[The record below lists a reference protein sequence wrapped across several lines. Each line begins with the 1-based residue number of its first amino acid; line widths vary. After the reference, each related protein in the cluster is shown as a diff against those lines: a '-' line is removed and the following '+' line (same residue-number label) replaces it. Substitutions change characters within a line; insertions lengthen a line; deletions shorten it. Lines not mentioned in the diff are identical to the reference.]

1 MVGDKNF
8 NIEITAHGKTDA
20 SVGKLQQTLGKITD
34 QLNKMQQAAR
44 QARQVAN
51 NLAMVGGV
59 ITGALGVAMNTA
71 AKYNTA
77 VADTNQKISNSF
89 VVLQNEVANAVLPVY
104 KDLANITTNLVIK
117 FKNLDDALKNKII
130 RIAAV
135 TAGIMVLSGVVMN
148 LTARIV
154 SLTAS
159 IVKMISVM
167 ASVAFANPWMAALTV
182 IIGLVAGLAYLSY
195 KFATDWNRYFEEKI
209 KPVLVTFEIAL
220 LSVKAKINEIYAFY
234 INILASAVKAYEIFA
249 DKLISSI
256 PGGEAIFGGIKKAIK
271 TVRQELEFIAKVEK
285 EASEEAINDIYEKM
299 TTGKSVIADG
309 MLYVGEQMNNAKK
322 TIEGITSSLTKTT
335 KAFDLMG
342 QEVDFV
348 INKTKSLG
356 QMITELRTKMKIV
369 GDEGFLQGFKKGFVE
384 TTEEMSKFSSY
395 GQEIAKQTANNI
407 QSYFG
412 DSFYAIFKGN
422 LAKLEEA
429 FSNFADSILRMI
441 ANMIAQYLVFS
452 SLSGIFG
459 ANSGF
464 TKFYMGTRH
473 QGGYIPLAHTG
484 RAFDEV
490 DVRLQ
495 KGEGVVSRR
504 GMNAI
509 GKAGLDAINSG
520 VVPTEQSQPVVINL
534 QTWDAQDVIRNRNMI
549 TAIIQNAIQSNS
561 SLRKVVK
568 NA

>member
-1 MVGDKNF
+1 VA
-8 NIEITAHGKTDA
+8 IATA
-20 SVGKLQQTLGKITD
+20 S
-34 QLNKMQQAAR
+34 
-44 QARQVAN
+44 
-51 NLAMVGGV
+51 
-59 ITGALGVAMNTA
+59 
-71 AKYNTA
+71 KYNTEIYE
-77 VADTNQKISNSF
+77 TNRKLTNSF

-159 IVKMISVM
+159 IVKMITTMS
-167 ASVAFANPWMAALTV
+167 SVAFANPWTAALTV
-182 IIGLVAGLAYLSY
+182 IIGLIAGLAYASY
-195 KFATDWNRYFEEKI
+195 KFATDWNDYFNRVI
-209 KPVLVTFEIAL
+209 KPTLVAFEVGL
-220 LSVKAKINEIYAFY
+220 LSLKAQINDLGATFFNSFAVA
-234 INILASAVKAYEIFA
+234 INQFEVALDKFISA
-249 DKLISSI
+249 I
-256 PGGEAIFGGIKKAIK
+256 PGGDFVFGGIKKAIHSV
-271 TVRQELEFIAKVEK
+271 TEELQYMSKVET
-285 EASEEAINDIYEKM
+285 EASEKTISDIYEKM

-309 MLYVGEQMNNAKK
+309 MLYIGKAIDTAKQK
-322 TIEGITSSLTKTT
+322 VEGFISSLKETRN
-335 KAFDLMG
+335 ALN
-342 QEVDFV
+342 
-348 INKTKSLG
+348 IP
-356 QMITELRTKMKIV
+356 
-369 GDEGFLQGFKKGFVE
+369 DEGFLAGLQRGLIKAKDE
-384 TTEEMSKFSSY
+384 LSNFSV
-395 GQEIAKQTANNI
+395 
-407 QSYFG
+407 FG
-412 DSFYAIFKGN
+412 EKIFERTRQAAESLFSDSFYNIFTGQ
-422 LAKLEEA
+422 LDKLEDA
-429 FSNFADSILRMI
+429 FSDFGRSLLRILSDVLSR
-441 ANMIAQYLVFS
+441 YLVISAIMGISTGKSISIPQF
-452 SLSGIFG
+452 LSG
-459 ANSGF
+459 N
-464 TKFYMGTRH
+464 YH

-520 VVPTEQSQPVVINL
+520 NVPAEQSQPVIVNL

-549 TAIIQNAIQSNS
+549 TAIIQKAIQSNS

>member
-34 QLNKMQQAAR
+34 QLNKLQQVAR

-51 NLAMVGGV
+51 DLSMVGGV
-59 ITGALGVAMNTA
+59 VTGAFGVAIATA
-71 AKYNTA
+71 SKYNTEIYE
-77 VADTNQKISNSF
+77 TNRKLTNSF

-135 TAGIMVLSGVVMN
+135 TAGIMVLSGVVIN
-148 LTARIV
+148 LTTRIV

-159 IVKMISVM
+159 IVKMIATMSK
-167 ASVAFANPWMAALTV
+167 VAFANPWMAALTV
-182 IIGLVAGLAYLSY
+182 IIGLIVGLAYASY
-195 KFATDWNRYFEEKI
+195 KFATDWNDYFNRVI
-209 KPVLVTFEIAL
+209 KPTLVAFEVGL
-220 LSVKAKINEIYAFY
+220 LSLKAQINDLGATFFNSFAVA
-234 INILASAVKAYEIFA
+234 INQFEVALDKFISA
-249 DKLISSI
+249 I
-256 PGGEAIFGGIKKAIK
+256 PGGDFVFGGIKKAIHSV
-271 TVRQELEFIAKVEK
+271 TEELQYMSKVET
-285 EASEEAINDIYEKM
+285 EASEQTINDIYEKM

-309 MLYVGEQMNNAKK
+309 MLYVGHSIEEAIEKIKKFLAELEEAK
-322 TIEGITSSLTKTT
+322 E
-335 KAFDLMG
+335 
-342 QEVDFV
+342 
-348 INKTKSLG
+348 
-356 QMITELRTKMKIV
+356 ELKLP
-369 GDEGFLQGFKKGFVE
+369 DEGFFKGFIKGLKNVQ
-384 TTEEMSKFSSY
+384 EEMAKFSAY
-395 GQEIAKQTANNI
+395 GQEIAKQTVNTI

-412 DSFYAIFKGN
+412 DSFYAIFTGQ
-422 LAKLEEA
+422 LDKLEEA
-429 FSNFADSILRMI
+429 FSNFANSILRMI

-464 TKFYMGTRH
+464 TKFYMGTKH

-504 GMNAI
+504 GMNTI

-520 VVPTEQSQPVVINL
+520 NVPAEQSQPIVINL
-534 QTWDAQDVIRNRNMI
+534 QTWDAKDVIRNRNMI
-549 TAIIQNAIQSNS
+549 TAIIQNAIQNNS

>member
-34 QLNKMQQAAR
+34 QLNKLQQVAR

-51 NLAMVGGV
+51 NLSMVGGV
-59 ITGALGVAMNTA
+59 VTGAFGVAIATA
-71 AKYNTA
+71 SKYNTEIYE
-77 VADTNQKISNSF
+77 TNRKLTNSF

-135 TAGIMVLSGVVMN
+135 SAGLAVFSGILLNV
-148 LTARIV
+148 TTRIA
-154 SLTAS
+154 SLA
-159 IVKMISVM
+159 ISVAKM
-167 ASVAFANPWMAALTV
+167 MTTLTKVAFANPWILALAA
-182 IIGLVAGLAYLSY
+182 IIALVATLTYVSY
-195 KFATDWNRYFEEKI
+195 KFATDWNDYFNRAI
-209 KPVLVTFEIAL
+209 KPTLVAFEVGL
-220 LSVKAKINEIYAFY
+220 LSLKAQINDLGATFFNSFAIA
-234 INILASAVKAYEIFA
+234 INQFEVALDKFISAV
-249 DKLISSI
+249 
-256 PGGEAIFGGIKKAIK
+256 PGGDFVFGGIKKAIHSV
-271 TVRQELEFIAKVEK
+271 TEELQYMSKVET
-285 EASEEAINDIYEKM
+285 EASEKTISDIYEKM
-299 TTGKSVIADG
+299 TTGNSVIANKLLDLG
-309 MLYVGEQMNNAKK
+309 NFTKK
-322 TIEGITSSLTKTT
+322 QYEEALKYLEFLQRAQ
-335 KAFDLMG
+335 K
-342 QEVDFV
+342 
-348 INKTKSLG
+348 
-356 QMITELRTKMKIV
+356 ELNLP
-369 GDEGFLQGFKKGFVE
+369 DEGFFKGFIKGLKDAQ
-384 TTEEMSKFSSY
+384 EEMSNFY
-395 GQEIAKQTANNI
+395 EWGQNVARQAITTI

-412 DSFYAIFKGN
+412 DSFYAIFTGQ
-422 LAKLEEA
+422 LDKLEDA
-429 FSNFADSILRMI
+429 FSNFANSILRMI

-464 TKFYMGTRH
+464 TKFYMGTKH

-520 VVPTEQSQPVVINL
+520 NVPAEQSQPVIVNL

-549 TAIIQNAIQSNS
+549 TAIIQKAIQSNS

>member
-34 QLNKMQQAAR
+34 QLNKLQQVAR

-51 NLAMVGGV
+51 NLSMVGGV
-59 ITGALGVAMNTA
+59 VTGAFGVAIATA
-71 AKYNTA
+71 SKYNTEIYE
-77 VADTNQKISNSF
+77 TNRKLTNSF

-159 IVKMISVM
+159 IVKMITTMS
-167 ASVAFANPWMAALTV
+167 SVAFANPWTAALTV
-182 IIGLVAGLAYLSY
+182 IIGLIAGLAYASY
-195 KFATDWNRYFEEKI
+195 KFATDWNDYFNRAI
-209 KPVLVTFEIAL
+209 KPTLVAFEVGL
-220 LSVKAKINEIYAFY
+220 LSLKAQINDLGATFFNSFAVA
-234 INILASAVKAYEIFA
+234 INQFEVALDKFISA
-249 DKLISSI
+249 I
-256 PGGEAIFGGIKKAIK
+256 PGGDFVFGGIKKAIHSV
-271 TVRQELEFIAKVEK
+271 TEELQYMSKVET
-285 EASEEAINDIYEKM
+285 EASEKTISDIYEKM

-309 MLYVGEQMNNAKK
+309 MLYIGKAIDTAKQK
-322 TIEGITSSLTKTT
+322 VEGFISSLKETRK
-335 KAFDLMG
+335 
-342 QEVDFV
+342 
-348 INKTKSLG
+348 
-356 QMITELRTKMKIV
+356 ELELPN
-369 GDEGFLQGFKKGFVE
+369 EGFISGFVNGLKE
-384 TTEEMSKFSSY
+384 AQREMEDFAAY
-395 GQEIAKQTANNI
+395 GKEISKQTVNTI

-412 DSFYAIFKGN
+412 DSFYAIFTGQ
-422 LAKLEEA
+422 LDKLEDA
-429 FSNFADSILRMI
+429 FSNFANSILRMI

-464 TKFYMGTRH
+464 TKFYMGTKH

-520 VVPTEQSQPVVINL
+520 NVPAEQSQPVIVNL

-549 TAIIQNAIQSNS
+549 TAIIQKAIQSNS

>member
-8 NIEITAHGKTDA
+8 NIEITAKGKTDA
-20 SVGKLQQTLGKITD
+20 SISRLEQSIGKITERLNKLQQVS
-34 QLNKMQQAAR
+34 R
-44 QARQVAN
+44 QARQVAT
-51 NLAMVGGV
+51 NLAMVGSV
-59 ITGALGVAMNTA
+59 VTGALGVAISTA
-71 AKYNTA
+71 SKYNTEIS
-77 VADTNQKISNSF
+77 DTNRKLSNSF
-89 VVLQNEVANAVLPVY
+89 VVLQNEIANAVLPVY
-104 KDLANITTNLVIK
+104 KDLANITTNLVVK
-117 FKNLDDALKNKII
+117 FNNLDSALRNKII
-130 RIAAV
+130 RVAAV
-135 TAGIMVLSGVVMN
+135 TAGIMALSGVVMN

-159 IVKMISVM
+159 IAKMMMSL
-167 ASVAFANPWMAALTV
+167 ASVAFANPWIAALTA
-182 IIGLVAGLAYLSY
+182 IIGLFAGLAYVSY
-195 KFATDWNRYFEEKI
+195 KFATDWNDYFNRVI
-209 KPVLVTFEIAL
+209 KPTLVAFEVGL
-220 LSVKAKINEIYAFY
+220 LSLKAQINDLGATFFNSFAVA
-234 INILASAVKAYEIFA
+234 INQFEVALDKFISA
-249 DKLISSI
+249 I
-256 PGGEAIFGGIKKAIK
+256 PGGDFVFGGIKKAIHSV
-271 TVRQELEFIAKVEK
+271 TEELQYMSKVET
-285 EASEEAINDIYEKM
+285 EASEQTINDIYEKM

-309 MLYVGEQMNNAKK
+309 MLYIGKAIDTAKQK
-322 TIEGITSSLTKTT
+322 VEGFISSLK
-335 KAFDLMG
+335 
-342 QEVDFV
+342 EVR
-348 INKTKSLG
+348 K
-356 QMITELRTKMKIV
+356 ELELPN
-369 GDEGFLQGFKKGFVE
+369 EGFISGFVNGLKDAQR
-384 TTEEMSKFSSY
+384 EMENFAAY
-395 GQEIAKQTANNI
+395 GKEIANQTINTI

-412 DSFYAIFKGN
+412 DSFYAIFTGQ
-422 LAKLEEA
+422 LDKLEEA
-429 FSNFADSILRMI
+429 FSNFANSILRMI

-464 TKFYMGTRH
+464 TKFYMGTKH

-549 TAIIQNAIQSNS
+549 TAIIQKAIQSNS